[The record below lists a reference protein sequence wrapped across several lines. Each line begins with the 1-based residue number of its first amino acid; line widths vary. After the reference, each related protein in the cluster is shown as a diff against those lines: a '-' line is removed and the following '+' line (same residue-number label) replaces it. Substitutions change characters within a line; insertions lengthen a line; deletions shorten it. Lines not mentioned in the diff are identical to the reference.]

1 MPTRFHDAGTLVTR
15 SPAETGPIKPANAY
29 ELRKS
34 GPAPGIGGDR
44 RPPVQHPLVANLF
57 FTGDTVTQ
65 TDVGTNGAAHGAI
78 LCANAVTGRDFLPL
92 PPDYLR

>member
-1 MPTRFHDAGTLVTR
+1 MFTQADRIYGAV
-15 SPAETGPIKPANAY
+15 
-29 ELRKS
+29 
-34 GPAPGIGGDR
+34 PAPGIGGDR

-78 LCANAVTGRDFLPL
+78 LCANAVSGRDFLPL
-92 PPDYLR
+92 LPVYLK